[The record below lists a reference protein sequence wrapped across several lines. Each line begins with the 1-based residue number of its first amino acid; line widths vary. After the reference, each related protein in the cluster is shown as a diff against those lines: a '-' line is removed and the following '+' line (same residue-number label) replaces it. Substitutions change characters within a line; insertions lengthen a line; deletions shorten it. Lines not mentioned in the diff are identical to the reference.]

1 MMIFTLISNEIK
13 KLMMRKKTII
23 VFAAFILLTIAIG
36 YGVYRDE
43 QNRKQWSSPE
53 FRMANLEES
62 IKMRKQDMDNPN
74 ASAENKSSGKE
85 EIANME
91 QELANIKLEKSG
103 KTVDWKSQLKEN
115 IDSSQKILNDN
126 NSGMVNNEKDRMK
139 LELQK
144 SKYLY
149 DNNIKPEEGNKL
161 NALNFIQTL
170 FGVLGTIFIALGV
183 MVFTGDMVSGE
194 FTPPTM
200 KILLTQ
206 PVSRAKVLASK
217 FIAVAGVATLL
228 ILVVE
233 ILSFVIMGLIFGF
246 GNAGYPVIA
255 GTIYKWDLTQ
265 SIYGGH
271 PIIAVAGSS
280 YIMTTGNFVIR
291 MFLMQTLFII
301 TCVSVG
307 FMLSSIVKSSMVS
320 VSLSIVI
327 VVALTILVQMPAL
340 NKVAQYMFTSYGDI
354 GSVLSGDAVMRFA
367 NPNPNVTT
375 AFGIATLIVTSVVSY
390 LIAHIV
396 FTKKDILI

>member
-23 VFAAFILLTIAIG
+23 VFAAFVLLTAAIG
-36 YGVYRDE
+36 YGTYRDE
-43 QNRKQWSSPE
+43 VNRKQWSSPE
-53 FRMANLEES
+53 FRQTNLQES
-62 IKMRKQDMDNPN
+62 IKQRKQDLEDPN
-74 ASAENKSSGKE
+74 MTAENKKYSKE
-85 EIANME
+85 EIVSME
-91 QELANIKLEKSG
+91 QELANIKLETSG
-103 KTVDWKSQLKEN
+103 KTVDWKTQLKVKMDE
-115 IDSSQKILNDN
+115 SQKTIDDTSLELPTDQ
-126 NSGMVNNEKDRMK
+126 KDRMK

-144 SKYLY
+144 DKYLY
-149 DNNIKPEEGNKL
+149 DNNIKPEDGGVL
-161 NALNFIQTL
+161 SAFSFIQTL
-170 FGVLGTIFIALGV
+170 FLVLGTIFIAVGV

-217 FIAVAGVATLL
+217 FIAVAGVSTIL

-246 GNAGYPVIA
+246 GNANYPVIT

-271 PIIAVAGSS
+271 PLIAVAGSS

-327 VVALTILVQMPAL
+327 VVALTILVEMPAL
-340 NKVAQYMFTSYGDI
+340 KKVAQYMFTTY
-354 GSVLSGDAVMRFA
+354 GSVGPVLMGEVAMRYN
-367 NPNPNVTT
+367 NPNATT
-375 AFGIATLIVTSVVSY
+375 TFGIGTLIVTSIVCYV
-390 LIAHIV
+390 IAHVV

>member
-23 VFAAFILLTIAIG
+23 VFVAFILLTAAIG
-36 YGVYRDE
+36 YGTYRE
-43 QNRKQWSSPE
+43 EINRKQWSSPE
-53 FRMANLEES
+53 FRQTNLQESITQRKQELEDPNMTEES
-62 IKMRKQDMDNPN
+62 KKY
-74 ASAENKSSGKE
+74 SKH
-85 EIANME
+85 EIISME
-91 QELANIKLEKSG
+91 QELANIKLEVSG
-103 KTVDWKSQLKEN
+103 ETVDWKTQLKEKMYE
-115 IDSSQKILNDN
+115 SQKTINDN
-126 NSGMVNNEKDRMK
+126 SLGIDISQKDRMK

-144 SKYLY
+144 DKYLY
-149 DNNIKPEEGNKL
+149 DNNIKPEEEGVL
-161 NALNFIQTL
+161 SAFSFIRTL
-170 FGVLGTIFIALGV
+170 FLVLGSIFIAVGV

-217 FIAVAGVATLL
+217 FIAVAGVATIL

-233 ILSFVIMGLIFGF
+233 IISFVIMGLIFGF
-246 GNAGYPVIA
+246 GNANYPLIT

-271 PIIAVAGSS
+271 PLIAVAGSS
-280 YIMTTGNFVIR
+280 YVMTTGNFVIR

-320 VSLSIVI
+320 VSLGIVI
-327 VVALTILVQMPAL
+327 VVALTILVEMPAL
-340 NKVAQYMFTSYGDI
+340 KKVAQYMFTTY
-354 GSVLSGDAVMRFA
+354 GSVGPVLMGEVATRY
-367 NPNPNVTT
+367 NNPNVTT
-375 AFGIATLIVTSVVSY
+375 TFGIGTLIVTTIVCYV
-390 LIAHIV
+390 IAHVV

>member
-23 VFAAFILLTIAIG
+23 VFSAFILLTIAIG
-36 YGVYRDE
+36 YGTYRDE
-43 QNRKQWSSPE
+43 LNRKQWSSPE
-53 FRMANLEES
+53 FRQTNLQES
-62 IKMRKQDMDNPN
+62 IKQRKQDLNDPN
-74 ASAENKSSGKE
+74 TSVENKKSGKE
-85 EIANME
+85 DIANME
-91 QELANIKLEKSG
+91 RELANVKLEASG
-103 KTVDWKSQLKEN
+103 KTVDWKAQLKDQ
-115 IDSSQKILNDN
+115 IDNSQKSLDDT
-126 NSGMVNNEKDRMK
+126 SLGLRPNEKDSMK
-139 LELQK
+139 LQLQK
-144 SKYLY
+144 DKYLY
-149 DNNIKPEEGNKL
+149 DNNIKPQDGKL
-161 NALNFIQTL
+161 NAFSFIQTL
-170 FGVLGTIFIALGV
+170 FMVLGTIFIAVGV

-217 FIAVAGVATLL
+217 FIAVAVVATLL

-246 GNAGYPVIA
+246 GNASYPVIT

-271 PIIAVAGSS
+271 PLVAVIGSS
-280 YIMTTGNFVIR
+280 HIMTTGNFVIR

-320 VSLSIVI
+320 VSLSIVM
-327 VVALTILVQMPAL
+327 VVALTILVEMPAL
-340 NKVAQYMFTSYGDI
+340 KKIAQYMFTSYG
-354 GSVLSGDAVMRFA
+354 SVGTVLTGEVVMKY
-367 NPNPNVTT
+367 NNPNVTT
-375 AFGIATLIVTSVVSY
+375 AFGIGTLIVTSIVCY
-390 LIAHIV
+390 LISHIV